1 MFYHLTDS
9 FGRNAPAY
17 MGWPTKLQVVNE
29 LLEERIFQ
37 RLVTP
42 GVGKTLTVSTLALAV
57 AAYAVAALAGSSQA
71 HDNPYRI
78 STQ

>member
-37 RLVTP
+37 RLATP
-42 GVGKTLTVSTLALAV
+42 GVGKTVTVSTLALAV
-57 AAYAVAALAGSSQA
+57 AAYAALESSG
-71 HDNPYRI
+71 
-78 STQ
+78 